1 MGHIYFH
8 GPYFKDMMC
17 LESSEKSSL
26 AILVEDLLAMCI
38 VSTNRVYGRANEITK
53 IDPQKLVPKN

>member
-1 MGHIYFH
+1 
-8 GPYFKDMMC
+8 MMC

-38 VSTNRVYGRANEITK
+38 VSTNRVYGRTNEITK